1 MGMNSAD
8 LYNATEF
15 DGKYITYH
23 RTKTKDRRHDQA
35 KMIVEI
41 HPIIKD
47 LVNKYRGKDRV
58 FNFYERFSSM
68 ADLNRAINIG
78 LKEISKELGFENLQF
93 YAARHSMATIA
104 INKVGISKYLVNDML
119 NHVDASMKITELY
132 IQKDF
137 APINEANF
145 KLLDYMF
152 GKNENFITRP

>member
-1 MGMNSAD
+1 MAKDCFILSFCLMGMNSAD
-8 LYNATEF
+8 LYSATEF

-41 HPIIKD
+41 YPIIKD

-78 LKEISKELGFENLQF
+78 
-93 YAARHSMATIA
+93 
-104 INKVGISKYLVNDML
+104 
-119 NHVDASMKITELY
+119 
-132 IQKDF
+132 
-137 APINEANF
+137 
-145 KLLDYMF
+145 
-152 GKNENFITRP
+152 